1 MSDDALP
8 ELDAIEGAPH
18 PRHTSA
24 VFGHAAAEA
33 AFLDAHAGGRL
44 HHAWLLTGPRGIG
57 KATLAWRIARFLLA
71 EPPDQPAGL
80 FGAPEPPASLDL
92 PADHPVMRRTAAL
105 SEPRLLLLR
114 RVWNTK
120 SRPPRPQAVITVDEA
135 RRLRDFFGLSAA
147 DGGRRVVIV
156 DAADEMNIQAAN
168 ALLKLLEEP
177 PAGAVLLLVA
187 HQPSA
192 LLPTIRS
199 RCRLL
204 RLDPLG
210 PDALSAALVQAG
222 LPAEDAPPALA
233 ALAGGSVGAAL
244 QLARLDGL
252 AIYAEIVRLF
262 AGGPRLDRA
271 RALKLAESVAARG
284 TAEGAAR
291 LDLLLGLFDIFL
303 ARLARAAVAG
313 PPPVAA
319 TPDEGAVFARLGPDA
334 RAGRHWAAL
343 QAELGARGRHGRA
356 VNLDPAALVL
366 DIVLRIERA
375 AAGVAAEGPA

>member
-8 ELDAIEGAPH
+8 ELDALEGAPH
-18 PRHTSA
+18 PRQTPR
-24 VFGHAAAEA
+24 VFGHDRAEA
-33 AFLDAHAGGRL
+33 VFLDAHASGRL
-44 HHAWLLTGPRGIG
+44 HHAWLLAGPRGIG

-71 EPPDQPAGL
+71 EPAAEPDGL
-80 FGAPEPPASLDL
+80 FGAPPPPATLDL
-92 PADHPVMRRTAAL
+92 PADHPVLRRTLAL

-120 SRPPRPQAVITVDEA
+120 AKPPRPQAVITVEEA
-135 RRLRDFFGLSAA
+135 RRLRDFFALSAA

-156 DAADEMNIQAAN
+156 DAADEMNPQAAN

-177 PAGAVLLLVA
+177 PEGAVLLLVA

-199 RCRLL
+199 RCRIL
-204 RLDPLG
+204 RLDPLS
-210 PDALSAALVQAG
+210 PDDLSAALVQAG
-222 LPAEDAPPALA
+222 LPAEEAPPALA

-244 QLARLDGL
+244 GLARLDGL
-252 AIYAEIVRLF
+252 ARYDEILRLF
-262 AGGPRLDRA
+262 GTLPRLDRT
-271 RALKLAESVAARG
+271 RALKLADSVAGRAG
-284 TAEGAAR
+284 DSAAR
-291 LDLLLGLFDIFL
+291 LDLLLGLLDLFL
-303 ARLARAAVAG
+303 ARLARAAIAG
-313 PPPVAA
+313 PPAVAA
-319 TPDEGAVFARLGPDA
+319 SPDEAAVFARLAPHPG
-334 RAGRHWAAL
+334 AGRHWAGL